1 MLAWFVQDEHYNIKR
16 VQMNTRKKDEI
27 LHSILKDRFKESVN
41 FCFMKTNVQRIY
53 ANILS

>member
-27 LHSILKDRFKESVN
+27 NLTVYFYNYMSIKILYEL
-41 FCFMKTNVQRIY
+41 TNMF
-53 ANILS
+53 